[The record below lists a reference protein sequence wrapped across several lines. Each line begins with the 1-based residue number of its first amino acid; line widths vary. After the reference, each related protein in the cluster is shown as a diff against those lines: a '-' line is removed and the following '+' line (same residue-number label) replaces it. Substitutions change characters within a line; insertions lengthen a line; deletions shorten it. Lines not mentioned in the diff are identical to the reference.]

1 MRVNKATFMRPA
13 GARDVRA
20 AGPVGAPLPAVEAA
34 HRLPSAALL
43 GCVRVFGQGAKIF
56 CGIRHPRGR
65 GIRVRMEQ
73 MPGTNKP
80 IFLNKVDEIA
90 VE

>member
-20 AGPVGAPLPAVEAA
+20 AGPVGAPIPAAEAS
-34 HRLPSAALL
+34 HRLPSLALP
-43 GCVRVFGQGAKIF
+43 GCVRVFGKGANIF
-56 CGIRHPRGR
+56 CGIRLPRGG

-73 MPGTNKP
+73 MPGTNKRV
-80 IFLNKVDEIA
+80 FLNKVAKIA